1 MTKNAEAILRDALD
15 LDEGERAEMAAALLE
30 SLEPAADEHEIELAW
45 REEVKRRVA
54 EIDGRQAELIPWE
67 TVRDQLLARLNDRS

>member
-67 TVRDQLLARLNDRS
+67 DCQGPAPRSPE